1 MSVDVQMN
9 PVQTENRQTEQG
21 IRHVTD
27 LGLLIQVSCTS
38 ETLPSNLQEISKI
51 QHAATRISYHLLLL
65 PFQLH
70 ALFLHYDVCP
80 TNISTVLGGT
90 FRFLSV
96 KQAYVKT
103 YGISIWHSATREALG
118 HQLRHHPGQSKY
130 RLKGQEKLQV

>member
-21 IRHVTD
+21 IRNVTD

-51 QHAATRISYHLLLL
+51 QHAATRISYHLVLL

-96 KQAYVKT
+96 K
-103 YGISIWHSATREALG
+103 
-118 HQLRHHPGQSKY
+118 
-130 RLKGQEKLQV
+130 